1 MKNSVGISLQL
12 WKKTCRCVEIQNRTC
27 LVHEFKHDCTTMLS
41 TTPIGNHASTYAHTK
56 KKTSLNN
63 EQQKCV
69 LIDIIIHMFL
79 HYFCLLRSTCCRQV
93 GMCIDW
99 WIFAMPY
106 SFSCIFSSYLT
117 LAHHSIYIFML
128 TTSPCWWIFL
138 NVFINKLLL
147 ATTTGKQ
154 CSTILL
160 LTWTNMLPTWH
171 FLYY

>member
-27 LVHEFKHDCTTMLS
+27 LVHEFKHDCATVLS
-41 TTPIGNHASTYAHTK
+41 TISIKNHASTYAKNK
-56 KKTSLNN
+56 KKRLSKMNN
-63 EQQKCV
+63 KNMCW
-69 LIDIIIHMFL
+69 LTLSFTCSCIIFL
-79 HYFCLLRSTCCRQV
+79 LQSTCCRQV
-93 GMCIDW
+93 GMCINW

-138 NVFINKLLL
+138 NVFINELLL
-147 ATTTGKQ
+147 ATATSKQ